1 MSIYETAVKKPISVI
16 LIFTGVI
23 IMGLFSLRYLPID
36 LFPEIDPPIISVF
49 TFYEGASAADIE
61 TNVTR
66 ILENNLNTVN
76 NLKELT
82 SVSKDNT
89 SLVLLEFEWGTN
101 LDEAAN
107 DIRDA
112 IGRVETFLPDGVEKP
127 VIFKFSTSMIPIM
140 VLSATADESYPALSK
155 ILDDGV
161 VNPLNRIEGVG
172 AVALSGGPEREIQV
186 TVDPRKLEAYNMSV
200 EQIGSVIGQ
209 ENLNMPGG
217 ELDIGSHTYP
227 VRVEGEFKT
236 SDEIKHL
243 VLGYFNGKPVK
254 MMDVA
259 TVKDTLAEMT
269 IDERSNGKVGAR
281 IVIQKQSG
289 ANSVQIANQ
298 VRERLPELMRNLPP
312 DIQINTV
319 VDTSE
324 FIVNSISSLSNTVMY
339 AGIFV
344 VLVVL
349 FFLGR
354 WRATFIIILTIPVS
368 LIVSFIYLYAT
379 GNTLNIISL
388 SSLSIAIG
396 MVVDDAIVVLENIT
410 RHIERGSSPREAA
423 IYGTNEVGLAVVAT
437 TLAVVAVFFPLTLVQ
452 GLSGIMFRQLGMI
465 VTLVVT
471 VSTLAALTLTPML
484 SSQILRLM
492 PPRKPGFSKAVFG
505 TIENWLTKLDNFYEK
520 TLGWAVKHRAF
531 VVVIS
536 IVIFGASISLIS
548 VVGTEFIPPSDNA
561 RIEATVEL
569 PMNLRLEKTKE
580 VARQI
585 EKIWQE
591 KYPEIEVIST
601 SAGVADESNI
611 FSAFGENGSHI
622 INFTLRLSNSTE
634 RERDIYLIGD
644 LMRND
649 LKAIPIVKDFSVSPG
664 GSGGGMGS
672 GASTVE
678 VIISGYDLDVTG
690 ELSEKVADKMEEM
703 EGLRDVEI
711 SREDPKTE
719 YQLVLDREKLGMHGL
734 NTATVAT
741 AMRNRINGLIAA
753 QYREGGDEYDIR
765 VRFAKPFRKSIE
777 SIENILVYNQQGRAI
792 RIGELGKVVE
802 FTAPLSIERRNRQR
816 VITVTG
822 SLYQASI
829 TDVVNEINKY
839 IDEIGIPQGVG
850 IDIGGT
856 AEDQQESFADLS
868 LLLVLVIILVYI
880 VMASQF
886 ESLRSPFIIMLTLP
900 FAFTGVFLALF
911 ITGTTLN
918 LISMIGGVMLVG
930 IVVKNGIVLI
940 DYINLLR
947 DRDMSL
953 IQAVVAGGKS
963 RLRPVLMTTLTT
975 ILGMLPLAIG
985 IGEGAE
991 IWRPMGV
998 SIIGGLTISTMITL
1012 ILMPVVYTM
1021 FGANRLKSERRRI
1034 AKIEESI

>member
-1 MSIYETAVKKPISVI
+1 MSIYEKAVKKPVSVV
-16 LIFTGVI
+16 LIFIGVI

-36 LFPEIDPPIISVF
+36 LYPEIDPPIVSIF

-66 ILENNLNTVN
+66 ILEDNLNTVS

-89 SLVLLEFEWGTN
+89 SLVMLEFEWGTN
-101 LDEAAN
+101 LDEATN

-112 IGRVETFLPDGVEKP
+112 IGRVETYLPDGVEKP
-127 VIFKFSTSMIPIM
+127 IIFKFSTSMIPIM
-140 VLSATADESYPALSK
+140 LLSATADESYPALSK
-155 ILDDGV
+155 ILDEGI

-172 AVALSGGPEREIQV
+172 AVSLSGGPEREIQV

-200 EQIGSVIGQ
+200 EQIGAVIGQ
-209 ENLNMPGG
+209 ENLNLPGG
-217 ELDIGSHTYP
+217 DLDLGSHTFP
-227 VRVEGEFKT
+227 IRVEGEFKS

-243 VLGYFNGKPVK
+243 VLGTFNGKPIK
-254 MMDVA
+254 ISDVA
-259 TVKDTLAEMT
+259 TVNDTIAEMT
-269 IDERSNGKVGAR
+269 IDERSNGRVGAR

-289 ANSVQIANQ
+289 ANSVEIARE
-298 VRERLPELMRNLPP
+298 VKERLPQLMRNLPP
-312 DIQINTV
+312 DIKIDTIF
-319 VDTSE
+319 DTSE
-324 FIVNSISSLSNTVMY
+324 FIENSINSLANTVLY

-368 LIVSFIYLYAT
+368 LIVSFIYLYVT

-437 TLAVVAVFFPLTLVQ
+437 TLTVVAVFFPLTLVQ

-465 VTLVVT
+465 VTLVVI

-484 SSQILRLM
+484 SSQMLRLM
-492 PPRKPGFSKAVFG
+492 PPRKPGISKAVFG
-505 TIENWLTKLDNFYEK
+505 TIERGLDQLDNFYER
-520 TLGWAVKHRAF
+520 TLGWAVMHKMIVLVVS
-531 VVVIS
+531 VVV
-536 IVIFGASISLIS
+536 FLASISLVSI
-548 VVGTEFIPPSDNA
+548 VGTEFIPPADNA

-585 EKIWQE
+585 ENIWQQ

-601 SAGVADESNI
+601 SAGVADDSNI

-622 INFTLRLSNSTE
+622 INFTLRLSNRTE
-634 RERDIYLIGD
+634 RDRDIYLIGD
-644 LMRND
+644 LMRED
-649 LKAIPIVKDFSVSPG
+649 LKTIPIIQDFSVSPG
-664 GSGGGMGS
+664 GSGGGMSG

-690 ELSEKVADKMEEM
+690 AMSLEIAERMENM
-703 EGLRDVEI
+703 EGLRDIEI

-719 YQLVLDREKLGMHGL
+719 YQLVLDREKLGLHGL
-734 NTATVAT
+734 STSAVAT
-741 AMRNRINGLIAA
+741 AVRNRINGLIAA
-753 QYREGGDEYDIR
+753 QYREGGDEYNVR
-765 VRFAKPFRKSIE
+765 VQFAEPFRKSIE
-777 SIENILVYNQQGRAI
+777 TIENIRVYNAQGKAI
-792 RIGELGKVVE
+792 RVGELGQVE
-802 FTAPLSIERRNRQR
+802 AFNAPLSIERRNRQR

-822 SLYQASI
+822 SLYKASI
-829 TDVVNEINKY
+829 TDVVKKINAAV
-839 IDEIGIPQGVG
+839 DEIGIPQGVG

-856 AEDQQESFADLS
+856 AEDQQESFGDLG
-868 LLLVLVIILVYI
+868 LLLILIIILVYI

-886 ESLRSPFIIMLTLP
+886 ESLRAPFIIMLTLP

-918 LISMIGGVMLVG
+918 LISMIGAVMLVG
-930 IVVKNGIVLI
+930 IVVKNGIVLV

-947 DRDMSL
+947 DRGVDL
-953 IQAVVAGGKS
+953 IPAVIAGGKS

-985 IGEGAE
+985 FGEGAE
-991 IWRPMGV
+991 IWQPMGV
-998 SIIGGLTISTMITL
+998 AIIGGLTISTLLTL
-1012 ILMPVVYTM
+1012 VLMPVVYTM
-1021 FGANRLKSERRRI
+1021 LGASRLKSERKRLE
-1034 AKIEESI
+1034 KLEEGI

>member
-1 MSIYETAVKKPISVI
+1 MSIYEKAVKKPISVI
-16 LIFTGVI
+16 LIFVGVI

-36 LFPEIDPPIISVF
+36 LYPEIDPPIVSIF
-49 TFYEGASAADIE
+49 TFYQGASAADIE

-66 ILENNLNTVN
+66 ILEDNLNTVN

-82 SVSKDNT
+82 STSKDNT

-101 LDEAAN
+101 LDEATN

-112 IGRVETFLPDGVEKP
+112 LGRVESYLPEGVEKP
-127 VIFKFSTSMIPIM
+127 IIFKFSTSMIPIM
-140 VLSATADESYPALSK
+140 LLSATAEESYPALTK
-155 ILDDGV
+155 ILDEGI

-172 AVALSGGPEREIQV
+172 AVSLSGGPKREIQV
-186 TVDPRKLEAYNMSV
+186 NVDPRKIEAYNLSV
-200 EQIGSVIGQ
+200 EQIGAVIGQ
-209 ENLNMPGG
+209 ENINLPGG
-217 ELDIGSHTYP
+217 NLDIGSHRYP
-227 VRVEGEFKT
+227 VRVEGEFKS
-236 SDEIKHL
+236 SDELRHL
-243 VLGYFNGKPVK
+243 VLGNFQGRIIKLS
-254 MMDVA
+254 DVA
-259 TVKDTLAEMT
+259 TVKDTLAETT
-269 IDERSNGKVGAR
+269 IDERANGRVGAR

-289 ANSVQIANQ
+289 ANSVEIARE
-298 VRERLPELMRNLPP
+298 VRERMPELMKNLPP
-312 DIQINTV
+312 DVEIETIF
-319 VDTSE
+319 DTSE
-324 FIVNSISSLSNTVMY
+324 FIENSINSLANTVMY

-410 RHIERGSSPREAA
+410 HHIERGSSPREAA

-437 TLAVVAVFFPLTLVQ
+437 TLTVVAVFFPLTLVQ

-465 VTLVVT
+465 VTLVVI

-484 SSQILRLM
+484 SSQMLRLM
-492 PPRKPGFSKAVFG
+492 PPREQGLAKSIFG
-505 TIENWLTKLDNFYEK
+505 TFEKFLVWLDNGYEK
-520 TLGWAVKHRAF
+520 TLGYAVKHRVF
-531 VVVIS
+531 VVIGAL
-536 IVIFGASISLIS
+536 VIFLASISLVS
-548 VVGTEFIPPSDNA
+548 LVGTEFIPPADNA
-561 RIEATVEL
+561 RIEANIEL
-569 PMNLRLEKTKE
+569 PMSLRLEKTQK
-580 VARQI
+580 VARDI
-585 EKIWQE
+585 ENVWQE

-601 SAGVADESNI
+601 SAGVADEENI
-611 FSAFGENGSHI
+611 FSAFGDNGTHI
-622 INFTLRLSNSTE
+622 INFTLRLSNSSE

-644 LMRND
+644 LMRQD
-649 LKAIPIVKDFSVSPG
+649 LDSITMIKDYSVSPG

-672 GASTVE
+672 GASTIE
-678 VIISGYDLDVTG
+678 VIVSGYNMEETG
-690 ELSEKVADKMEEM
+690 KIADHFMKKMEGM
-703 EGLRDVEI
+703 EGLRDIDI
-711 SREDPKTE
+711 SRDDPKME
-719 YQLVLDREKLGMHGL
+719 YQLVLDREKLGIYGL
-734 NTATVAT
+734 STATVAN

-753 QYREGGDEYDIR
+753 QYREDGDEYEVK
-765 VRFAKPFRKSIE
+765 VRFSEPFRESVE
-777 SIENILVYNQQGRAI
+777 SIENILVYNQQGEAI
-792 RIGELGKVVE
+792 RIREVGSVE
-802 FTAPLSIERRNRQR
+802 EFMAPLSIERRNRQR

-822 SLYQASI
+822 SLYDASI
-829 TDVVNEINKY
+829 TDVVNEINAEVERM
-839 IDEIGIPQGVG
+839 DLPQGVG

-856 AEDQQESFADLS
+856 AEDQQESFADLG
-868 LLLVLVIILVYI
+868 LLLVLIIILVYI

-900 FAFTGVFLALF
+900 FAFTGVFIALF

-918 LISMIGGVMLVG
+918 LISMIGAVMLVG

-947 DRDMSL
+947 DRGMSL
-953 IQAVVAGGKS
+953 VQAVVAGGKS

-998 SIIGGLTISTMITL
+998 AIIGGLTVSTMLTL
-1012 ILMPVVYTM
+1012 VLMPVVYTM
-1021 FGANRLKSERRRI
+1021 FGANRMKSERKRI
-1034 AKIEESI
+1034 AKLEESI